1 GGGGGEWNAREERDH
16 VLGESTALEKA
27 QQHYRAQERAAVV
40 AAAAENER
48 EPDEEALL
56 RQEHVRLDVG
66 EVVREEYPGEARHAG
81 AERKSLHLEAE
92 DRLAGNH
99 GHERGPADRA
109 QHPAERRAP
118 QALERGVD
126 EPDRGQHETQVEP
139 LVVAAEPRVEG
150 PRNRGDAVR
159 PTREPGLVEQKQPE
173 DLGEAQ
179 GDDGQ
184 VVL

>member
-92 DRLAGNH
+92 DRLAGNR
-99 GHERGPADRA
+99 GHDLLLAGRA
-109 QHPAERRAP
+109 QHPAERRTP
-118 QALERGVD
+118 QAPRRGA
-126 EPDRGQHETQVEP
+126 T
-139 LVVAAEPRVEG
+139 
-150 PRNRGDAVR
+150 
-159 PTREPGLVEQKQPE
+159 EPGPGHHREQ
-173 DLGEAQ
+173 GET
-179 GDDGQ
+179 
-184 VVL
+184 